1 MAELNS
7 VLMDENN
14 KETISDL
21 IKLYNIN
28 CIIETGTNIGDTT
41 EKLAINYPNIEIHTL
56 EINKEFYSASSNRLS
71 KYTNVLCHL
80 GSSDTVLKELL
91 PTLLSKKILFYLDA
105 HWYDYWPLKNE
116 LLVISTHLKDNSIII
131 IDDISVPNLTP
142 GMTGYYSSNTLL
154 PINDTQR
161 HQNVLSYNLIKTD
174 IQLCYTNY
182 IKYYNKPPYQDY
194 PGKLYCIPIEWYNNL
209 DNTDKY
215 YIHKDIYTACKE

>member
-1 MAELNS
+1 MTELNS
-7 VLMDENN
+7 ILMDENN

-21 IKLYNIN
+21 IKFYNIN

-41 EKLAINYPNIEIHTL
+41 EKLAINYPSIEIHTL
-56 EINKEFYSASSNRLS
+56 EINKEFYATSSNRLS
-71 KYTNVLCHL
+71 KYKNVLSHL

-91 PTLLSKKILFYLDA
+91 PTLLNKRILFYLDA

-116 LLVISTHLKDNSIII
+116 LLVISAHLKDNSIII

-215 YIHKDIYTACKE
+215 YIHKDIYTECKE